1 MSCAVT
7 TAAAHGIRA
16 KPGRAPGN
24 TAPRGGPYPEQGIQT
39 WFVQGHVALG
49 VARQAHRQHLQS
61 ENAHQNIHKH
71 KNTQQRNAACAISKH
86 LPKDRKTPAQ
96 STSKQQDNS
105 RPSTPKTPR
114 R

>member
-7 TAAAHGIRA
+7 SAPAHGIRA

-49 VARQAHRQHLQS
+49 VARQAHTQHLQS
-61 ENAHQNIHKH
+61 ENAPHK
-71 KNTQQRNAACAISKH
+71 C
-86 LPKDRKTPAQ
+86 
-96 STSKQQDNS
+96 TSEHS
-105 RPSTPKTPR
+105 
-114 R
+114 